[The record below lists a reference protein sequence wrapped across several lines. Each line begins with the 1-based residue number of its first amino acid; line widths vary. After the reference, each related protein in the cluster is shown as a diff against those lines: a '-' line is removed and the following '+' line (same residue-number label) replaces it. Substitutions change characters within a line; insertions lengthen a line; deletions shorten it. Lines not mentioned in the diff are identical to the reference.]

1 MLHSPPD
8 RNIVREPLWRT
19 EALPLTVGC
28 TDAPHNPAG
37 LPDTFPFTLALDRR
51 LGLLVQ
57 TPEPGLETLLDR
69 AYAAGSLLGT
79 AMDDTPLGRGYAEDF
94 LRFVAQFGE
103 IRGRRALEIGAGRGY
118 FLRLMADA
126 GADAIGIEPGMQ
138 NAPHWQRFGVRVVAD
153 SFPSP
158 KLADKFDLI
167 VGYAVIEHVS
177 DMESFLAAVR
187 RQLRPDGCAIFS
199 VPNSTEHIAS
209 GDPSMLLH
217 EHFSYFTEMSLRRT
231 LEANGMAVVGLAR
244 AGFGGALYVAA
255 KHGEAAI
262 DDAPA
267 ASELAHARAFGEK
280 IGRLQASVR
289 RRLDDIRVAGKRLG
303 IYCPAR
309 ALALLESADAI
320 RFFDD
325 DSELHGRFYPPFGC
339 PVEARGALLDDPVDE
354 LWIMSRTFGPK
365 LRKQLSGEPAL
376 RGCRIRLPDD
386 LVPAGE
392 PAREGLPK

>member
-1 MLHSPPD
+1 MLHSRPD
-8 RNIVREPLWRT
+8 RDIAPEPLWRT

-28 TDAPHNPAG
+28 ADSPHNPAG
-37 LPDTFPFTLALDRR
+37 LPDTFPFTLAFDRR

-57 TPEPGLETLLDR
+57 MPEPGLEALLDR

-138 NAPHWQRFGVRVVAD
+138 NAPHWQRFGVHVVTD

-167 VGYAVIEHVS
+167 VGYAVIEHVI

-187 RQLRPDGCAIFS
+187 RQLRPDGRVIFS
-199 VPNSTEHIAS
+199 VPNSAAHIAS

-217 EHFSYFTEMSLRRT
+217 EHFSYFTEGSLRRT
-231 LEANGMAVVGLAR
+231 LEANGMAVIGLAR

-255 KHGEAAI
+255 RHGKAVV
-262 DDAPA
+262 DGGPA
-267 ASELAHARAFGEK
+267 ASELAQARDFGK
-280 IGRLQASVR
+280 KLGRLQANVR
-289 RRLDDIRVAGKRLG
+289 RLLGDIRAAGKRVG

-309 ALALLESADAI
+309 ALALLESGDAV

-325 DSELHGRFYPPFGC
+325 DPELHGRFYPPFGC
-339 PVEARGALLDDPVDE
+339 PVEPRGALLDDPVDE

-365 LRKQLSGEPAL
+365 LRDQLSGESAL

-386 LVPAGE
+386 LMPAGE
-392 PAREGLPK
+392 LAREGLR